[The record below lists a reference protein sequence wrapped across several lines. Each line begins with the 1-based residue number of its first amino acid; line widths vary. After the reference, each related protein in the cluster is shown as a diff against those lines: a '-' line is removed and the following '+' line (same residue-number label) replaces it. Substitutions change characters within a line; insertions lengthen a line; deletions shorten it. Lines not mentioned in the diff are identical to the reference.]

1 MVKTGYKLNS
11 IQTVVVL
18 AIFGPNFFLTVQ
30 NPEASLRV
38 IAEIWTIISYRYRA
52 LVQPTINLM
61 IRYVCVNFV
70 WIREHNSSDGDH
82 LRCNQGYLKTTTIT
96 VDITVLSPQ
105 GEGEKDS

>member
-1 MVKTGYKLNS
+1 
-11 IQTVVVL
+11 
-18 AIFGPNFFLTVQ
+18 
-30 NPEASLRV
+30 
-38 IAEIWTIISYRYRA
+38 
-52 LVQPTINLM
+52 M

-82 LRCNQGYLKTTTIT
+82 LRFNQGYLKTTTTT

>member
-1 MVKTGYKLNS
+1 MFDTGLP
-11 IQTVVVL
+11 T
-18 AIFGPNFFLTVQ
+18 
-30 NPEASLRV
+30 ASHTRKSGR
-38 IAEIWTIISYRYRA
+38 SYRYRA

-82 LRCNQGYLKTTTIT
+82 LRFNQGYLKTTTIT

>member
-1 MVKTGYKLNS
+1 MVKTGYTLNS

-30 NPEASLRV
+30 KIWK
-38 IAEIWTIISYRYRA
+38 IAEIWTIISIPGFSA
-52 LVQPTINLM
+52 TINLM

-82 LRCNQGYLKTTTIT
+82 LRFNQGYLKTTTIT